1 MMNYHLV
8 ILSRGYKQTDR
19 VESGGREAKNKEG
32 AENEE
37 KEKDIYLRE
46 SDAVLLFDIQATER
60 ESFQKNGKREEHQRW
75 IV

>member
-37 KEKDIYLRE
+37 KEKDIYLRQ

-60 ESFQKNGKREEHQRW
+60 ATKKNGKREEHQRW